1 MSPPLPSPTAAGELT
16 PAEMPPATRRQIP
29 AWLMSFVLH
38 FSVFTACAVFIRDV
52 PRGIAGVEEGKE
64 AGIVLVSSGR
74 GKPEYFANEGGGGT
88 LATGDSEA
96 SAPANT
102 GSPFPDSA
110 EQPKST
116 GPKLPSAPGF
126 GGKASFPGELTPG
139 AGSFALPGGKG
150 LPLGKG
156 KGNQARTAV
165 FGVQGEGSRFVYVF
179 DRSGSMEGAP
189 LDAAKQQLIAS
200 LESLDKVH
208 QFQIIFYNQEPRIM
222 QLVPGQ
228 PASME
233 FANDAG
239 KKKAESFIGSIL
251 ADGGTR
257 HMEALEMA
265 LRLGPDVIFF
275 LTDAE
280 DPKLSATELAR
291 IRRLNSGTS
300 INAIEFGSGP
310 AGGGQ
315 NFLKRLAEQNHGN
328 YGYVDIS
335 KL

>member
-1 MSPPLPSPTAAGELT
+1 MTSTTAEGMPVAVM
-16 PAEMPPATRRQIP
+16 PAARRQIP
-29 AWLMSFVLH
+29 AWLMSFLLH
-38 FSVFTACAVFIRDV
+38 FSVFTTCAIFIRDV

-88 LATGDSEA
+88 LTTGDSEA
-96 SAPANT
+96 AAPASA
-102 GSPFPDSA
+102 GSPFPDAA
-110 EQPKST
+110 EQPKT
-116 GPKLPSAPGF
+116 AGPKLPTAPGF
-126 GGKASFPGELTPG
+126 GGAAKFPGELTPG
-139 AGSFALPGGKG
+139 VGSFALPGKG
-150 LPLGKG
+150 LPRGPGTGK
-156 KGNQARTAV
+156 QARTAV
-165 FGVQGEGSRFVYVF
+165 FGVQGEGSRFIYVF

-189 LDAAKQQLIAS
+189 LAAAKEQLISS
-200 LESLDKVH
+200 LESLDKIH
-208 QFQIIFYNQEPRIM
+208 QFQIIFYNQRPFVM
-222 QLVPGQ
+222 QLDPGQ
-228 PASME
+228 PPGME

-239 KKKAESFIGSIL
+239 KKRAESFIGSIL

-257 HMEALEMA
+257 HMEALELA
-265 LRLGPDVIFF
+265 LRLKPDVIFF

-280 DPKLSATELAR
+280 DPVLSAADLAR

-310 AGGGQ
+310 AGGTL
-315 NFLKRLAEQNHGN
+315 NFLKRLADQNHGN

>member
-1 MSPPLPSPTAAGELT
+1 MGRYIRKRLLT
-16 PAEMPPATRRQIP
+16 TIVV
-29 AWLMSFVLH
+29 LFIVSF
-38 FSVFTACAVFIRDV
+38 I
-52 PRGIAGVEEGKE
+52 
-64 AGIVLVSSGR
+64 
-74 GKPEYFANEGGGGT
+74 
-88 LATGDSEA
+88 
-96 SAPANT
+96 
-102 GSPFPDSA
+102 
-110 EQPKST
+110 
-116 GPKLPSAPGF
+116 
-126 GGKASFPGELTPG
+126 SFC
-139 AGSFALPGGKG
+139 
-150 LPLGKG
+150 
-156 KGNQARTAV
+156 
-165 FGVQGEGSRFVYVF
+165 
-179 DRSGSMEGAP
+179 
-189 LDAAKQQLIAS
+189 
-200 LESLDKVH
+200 
-208 QFQIIFYNQEPRIM
+208 IM

>member
-1 MSPPLPSPTAAGELT
+1 MRPPPSISTAAEALT
-16 PAEMPPATRRQIP
+16 PADMPPVVQRQIP
-29 AWLMSFVLH
+29 AWLMSFLLH
-38 FSVFTACAVFIRDV
+38 FSVLTACAYFIKDA

-88 LATGDSEA
+88 LTTGDSEA
-96 SAPANT
+96 SAPASA

-110 EQPKST
+110 EQPKTT

-126 GGKASFPGELTPG
+126 GKAASFPGEFAPG
-139 AGSFALPGGKG
+139 AGSFALPGKG
-150 LPLGKG
+150 LPVGKG
-156 KGNQARTAV
+156 RGAQARTKV

-189 LDAAKQQLIAS
+189 LAAAKQQLIAS

-208 QFQIIFYNQEPRIM
+208 QFQIIFYNQTPSLM
-222 QLVPGQ
+222 QLAPGQ
-228 PASME
+228 PPGME

-257 HMEALEMA
+257 HVEALELA
-265 LRLGPDVIFF
+265 LSLRPDVIFF

-280 DPKLSATELAR
+280 DPKLSATQLAD
-291 IRRLNSGTS
+291 IRRRNNGAS
-300 INAIEFGSGP
+300 INTIEFGSGP
-310 AGGGQ
+310 ASSGQ

-328 YGYVDIS
+328 YGYVDVS